1 MKVNSG
7 KFLLRILNGLGYAV
21 AVIISYLV
29 FSILL
34 LQMLPYI
41 GDYISQSPID
51 VFMIGL
57 AIFAFASGFLRRTIF
72 KYFVDGGRDIFLM
85 GMAVYTVGS
94 GTLSLAL
101 QDVYIE
107 VDASIMLT
115 LFLLATIIDLARTAL
130 SALSHLAEK
139 EET

>member
-1 MKVNSG
+1 MKVNGG
-7 KFLLRILNGLGYAV
+7 KFLLGILTGLGYAA

-34 LQMLPYI
+34 PQMLPYI

-51 VFMIGL
+51 MFMIGL
-57 AIFAFASGFLRRTIF
+57 AVFAFASGFLRGTIF
-72 KYFVDGGRDIFLM
+72 KYFVDGGRDIFM
-85 GMAVYTVGS
+85 IGMAVYTVGS
-94 GTLSLAL
+94 ETLSLAL

-115 LFLLATIIDLARTAL
+115 FFLLATIIDLARTVL

-139 EET
+139 EGA

>member
-1 MKVNSG
+1 M
-7 KFLLRILNGLGYAV
+7 LTGLGYAL
-21 AVIISYLV
+21 AIIIGYLV

-34 LQMLPYI
+34 LQMAPYI

-57 AIFAFASGFLRRTIF
+57 IIFAFASGFLRGTIF
-72 KYFVDGGRDIFLM
+72 KYFVDGGRDIFMM
-85 GMAVYTVGS
+85 GIAVYTVGS
-94 GTLSLAL
+94 GTLNLAL

-107 VDASIMLT
+107 ADASIMLT
-115 LFLLATIIDLARTAL
+115 LFLLATTIDLARTIL

-139 EET
+139 EEA